1 MRAAVVFGVLPSSS
15 RTPRFDDLFAGGGGG
30 RPLCRRRRTH
40 ATLSL
45 FLHQRDFDAKNI
57 VVARQSTTTTRP
69 PGGGGLTSDED
80 EDDFVGTRTR
90 ATLEVKV
97 ADLKLELE
105 KRNLKK
111 YGKKQEL
118 VDRLLVELKRERES
132 AMMTFVNDD
141 ENERTRGRENNS
153 DRNNGEGA
161 NEDDDDNASR
171 VNGFDGERDG
181 EGEDMTAVNAA
192 PPPSCLRLLV

>member
-57 VVARQSTTTTRP
+57 VVAGAKSTTTTSP

-90 ATLEVKV
+90 EQLSKLKV

-105 KRNLKK
+105 KRNRKNTAK
-111 YGKKQEL
+111 SK
-118 VDRLLVELKRERES
+118 
-132 AMMTFVNDD
+132 
-141 ENERTRGRENNS
+141 NS
-153 DRNNGEGA
+153 WTVCWW
-161 NEDDDDNASR
+161 S
-171 VNGFDGERDG
+171 
-181 EGEDMTAVNAA
+181 
-192 PPPSCLRLLV
+192 